1 MFENSLQPVR
11 RALISVSDKTGL
23 VELAVSLDALGISL
37 ISTGGTARTLRD
49 AGLQVAEVSEVT
61 GFPEIMGG
69 RVKTLH
75 PRIHGGLL
83 GRRGVDNKVMHE
95 HGIEPIDLLVVNLY
109 PFEAITSAP
118 DCSYEEAI
126 ENIDIGGP
134 AMLRAGAKN
143 QDHVTV
149 VVDPG
154 DYAELIQT
162 LAERHG
168 TSWSLRRRLA
178 AKAFAHTARYDGLI
192 ANWLGT
198 HADSDQVEQ
207 FPPQLNLNYTRRALL
222 RYGENPHQ
230 GAALY
235 LEAHPPAGT
244 VATARVLAG
253 KELSYNNIADADAAL
268 ECVKAF
274 HKTPACVIV
283 KHANPCGVALGASAA
298 EAYEHA
304 YATDPVSA
312 FGGIIAFNQPLDAAT
327 AGAILERQFVEVV
340 IAPEVN
346 NAALSLFSKKPNVRV
361 LACGQWG
368 DQPETVLDFK
378 RIAGGLLTQEA
389 DRDTLMMT
397 DLKVVS
403 RRVPDAGELH
413 DLLFAW
419 HVAMFVKSNAI
430 VYARQGRTIGIGAG
444 QMSRIISAKI
454 AGLKAIEA
462 NLDVHES
469 VMASDAF
476 FPFRDGIDA
485 AAEAGIRAVIQP
497 GGSMRDA
504 DVIAAADEHGMAM
517 VFTGVRHFRH

>member
-1 MFENSLQPVR
+1 
-11 RALISVSDKTGL
+11 
-23 VELAVSLDALGISL
+23 
-37 ISTGGTARTLRD
+37 
-49 AGLQVAEVSEVT
+49 
-61 GFPEIMGG
+61 
-69 RVKTLH
+69 
-75 PRIHGGLL
+75 
-83 GRRGVDNKVMHE
+83 MHE

-109 PFEAITSAP
+109 PFESITQAP

-134 AMLRAGAKN
+134 AMLRAAAKN
-143 QDHVTV
+143 QDHVTA

-162 LAERHG
+162 LAERQG

-198 HADSDQVEQ
+198 HADSDHVEQ
-207 FPPQLNLNYTRRALL
+207 FPPQLNLTYTRRAQL

-244 VATARVLAG
+244 VATSRVLAG

-304 YATDPVSA
+304 YATDPLSA
-312 FGGIIAFNQPLDAAT
+312 FGGIIAFNQPLDAAYC
-327 AGAILERQFVEVV
+327 RRDPR
-340 IAPEVN
+340 APVRRSRDRARVD
-346 NAALSLFSKKPNVRV
+346 NAALALFSKKPNVRV
-361 LACGQWG
+361 LAFGTFA

-378 RIAGGLLTQEA
+378 RIAGGLLVQEA

-403 RRVPDAGELH
+403 KRVPDAGELH

-419 HVAMFVKSNAI
+419 HVAMFVKSNCDRLRAPGPHDRHRRRPDEPRHQREDCEPQG
-430 VYARQGRTIGIGAG
+430 ARSQTRGER
-444 QMSRIISAKI
+444 Q
-454 AGLKAIEA
+454 L
-462 NLDVHES
+462 
-469 VMASDAF
+469 
-476 FPFRDGIDA
+476 
-485 AAEAGIRAVIQP
+485 
-497 GGSMRDA
+497 
-504 DVIAAADEHGMAM
+504 
-517 VFTGVRHFRH
+517 